1 LKPGLRTQRGEL
13 AANGRGCGTAD
24 RTFNVT
30 WYSRMWSDTDRTGVP
45 EDERGC
51 FKSFISPPRAELFL
65 DARQPTPGGEASQ
78 VVHHKILWC
87 PVGETLDLA

>member
-1 LKPGLRTQRGEL
+1 MPDSETQRGEL
-13 AANGRGCGTAD
+13 AASDRGCGTAD

-51 FKSFISPPRAELFL
+51 FKSFISPPRAKLYSMRDNLRRVEMPVKRGITISCG
-65 DARQPTPGGEASQ
+65 ARGAK
-78 VVHHKILWC
+78 H
-87 PVGETLDLA
+87 

>member
-1 LKPGLRTQRGEL
+1 LLTQRGEL
-13 AANGRGCGTAD
+13 AASRGCGTAE

-51 FKSFISPPRAELFL
+51 FKSFISPPRAELFSMGDNL
-65 DARQPTPGGEASQ
+65 R
-78 VVHHKILWC
+78 
-87 PVGETLDLA
+87 PVEKRVKWGITRSCGVLLKEH